1 MTETST
7 QERIRR
13 SASRLF
19 HELGYSGVTIRGV
32 ADDAGVSPA
41 LVMKLFGSKAALY
54 AASTPE
60 VGMPSTENVPF
71 DELGRYLVS
80 RVVARI
86 RTGESDPWAQAV
98 FLTWQSPDPDM
109 EKRRF
114 VDQVVVHVL
123 QHLPADDDGRAR
135 AHAAV
140 CQLVGLALSLR
151 TLGLRENASPAAQ
164 DAFISRYADLVQA
177 ALESSSPR

>member
-1 MTETST
+1 MTEPST

-71 DELGRYLVS
+71 EELGNYLVS
-80 RVVARI
+80 RVVARV

-98 FLTWQSPDPDM
+98 FLTWQSPDPDV
-109 EKRRF
+109 ERRRF
-114 VDQVVVHVL
+114 VEQVVTHVL
-123 QHLPADDDGRAR
+123 RHLPDDDDGRAR
-135 AHAAV
+135 AHAAS
-140 CQLVGLALSLR
+140 CQLVGLALGLR
-151 TLGLRENASPAAQ
+151 TLGLSDGVSSAAH
-164 DAFISRYADLVQA
+164 DAFIERYCVLVQS
-177 ALESSSPR
+177 ALEGSTR

>member
-1 MTETST
+1 MTEPST

-60 VGMPSTENVPF
+60 VGMPSTENVLF
-71 DELGRYLVS
+71 DDLGNYLVS

-86 RTGESDPWAQAV
+86 RTGENDPWAQAV
-98 FLTWQSPDPDM
+98 FLTWQSPDPDV
-109 EKRRF
+109 ERRRF
-114 VDQVVVHVL
+114 VEQVVTHVL
-123 QHLPADDDGRAR
+123 RHLPDDEDGRAR
-135 AHAAV
+135 AHAAS
-140 CQLVGLALSLR
+140 CQLIGLALGMW
-151 TLGLRENASPAAQ
+151 TLGLRDDASPAAQ
-164 DAFISRYADLVQA
+164 DAFVERYGALVQA
-177 ALESSSPR
+177 SLEGRTA

>member
-1 MTETST
+1 MTESST

-32 ADDAGVSPA
+32 ADDARVSPA
-41 LVMKLFGSKAALY
+41 LVMKLFGSKASLY

-60 VGMPSTENVPF
+60 VGMPSTDNVPF
-71 DELGRYLVS
+71 EELGNYLVS

-98 FLTWQSPDPDM
+98 FLTWQSPDPDV
-109 EKRRF
+109 ERRRF
-114 VDQVVVHVL
+114 EEQVVTHVL
-123 QHLPADDDGRAR
+123 RHLPDDEDGRAR
-135 AHAAV
+135 AHAAS
-140 CQLVGLALSLR
+140 CQLIGLALGLR
-151 TLGLRENASPAAQ
+151 TLRLRDAVPQAAQ
-164 DAFISRYADLVQA
+164 DAFVERYCMLVQA
-177 ALESSSPR
+177 ALDSRIP

>member
-1 MTETST
+1 MSEPST

-60 VGMPSTENVPF
+60 VGMPSTEDVPF
-71 DELGRYLVS
+71 AELGNYLVS

-86 RTGESDPWAQAV
+86 RTGETDPWAQAV

-109 EKRRF
+109 ERRRYF
-114 VDQVVVHVL
+114 DQVAVHVMR
-123 QHLPADDDGRAR
+123 HLPDDPVGRER
-135 AHAAV
+135 GYAAC
-140 CQLVGLALSLR
+140 CQLVGLALGLR
-151 TLGLRENASPAAQ
+151 TLGLPEGTSAEEH
-164 DAFISRYADLVQA
+164 DALITRYGALVQA
-177 ALESSSPR
+177 TLDG

>member
-1 MTETST
+1 MTEPST

-19 HELGYSGVTIRGV
+19 HELGYTGVTIRGV

-54 AASTPE
+54 AVSTPE

-71 DELGRYLVS
+71 EELGHYLVS

-86 RTGESDPWAQAV
+86 RTGENDPWAQAV
-98 FLTWQSPDPDM
+98 FLTWQSPDPDV
-109 EKRRF
+109 ERRRF
-114 VDQVVVHVL
+114 VDQVVT
-123 QHLPADDDGRAR
+123 HL
-135 AHAAV
+135 
-140 CQLVGLALSLR
+140 LLSL
-151 TLGLRENASPAAQ
+151 
-164 DAFISRYADLVQA
+164 IHI
-177 ALESSSPR
+177 

>member
-71 DELGRYLVS
+71 DELGNYLVM

-86 RTGESDPWAQAV
+86 RTGENDPWAQAV
-98 FLTWQSPDPDM
+98 FLTWQSPDPDV
-109 EKRRF
+109 ERRRF
-114 VDQVVVHVL
+114 VDQVVTHVL
-123 QHLPADDDGRAR
+123 RHLPNDDEGRAR
-135 AHAAV
+135 AHAV
-140 CQLVGLALSLR
+140 SCLMVGLALGLR
-151 TLGLRENASPAAQ
+151 TLGLRDDAPQAAQ
-164 DAFISRYADLVQA
+164 DAFIERYCGLVQA
-177 ALESSSPR
+177 TLEGRAL